1 MKLAWIGIITM
12 IVSLAFAAGLVE
24 NPIASQ
30 MSTDEKNYYMPVAK
44 YADGDTADDISHSDW
59 NHVSND
65 TFFVE
70 WTYIW
75 AEEEDSESVRVFV
88 RNGSVV
94 KLQFYV
100 INKWMDVEQFP
111 VEEGHP
117 VVKFMKGSHNPYVTR
132 TNYMSNIFKSSLPFL
147 VPFLFGVL
155 LVLID
160 LKVIEMFARYNI
172 AKGVITG
179 GKKKK

>member
-1 MKLAWIGIITM
+1 M

-24 NPIASQ
+24 NPLASQ
-30 MSTDEKNYYMPVAK
+30 MSEDEKNYYMPVAK
-44 YADGDTADDISHSDW
+44 YPEGDNADNVYHSDW
-59 NHVSND
+59 NYIENN

-75 AEEEDSESVRVFV
+75 AEQEESESVRVFV
-88 RNGSVV
+88 HNGSVV
-94 KLQFYV
+94 KLQFFV
-100 INKWMDVEQFP
+100 INKWMDVDEFP

-117 VVKFMKGSHNPYVTR
+117 VVKFMEHSHNPYVSR
-132 TNYMSNIFKSSLPFL
+132 TNYASNIFKSAIPFL
-147 VPFLFGVL
+147 LPFLFGVL

-179 GKKKK
+179 GKKK